1 MPWTVI
7 KQYIKCK
14 AIKLNTY
21 VWWELGVLWGN
32 RQNGVNQQRILRKK
46 KKNRKKKTK
55 INYNKKDSLL
65 RFIFSPQHGNCPPSQ
80 APSSQEGALLGGGSS
95 LWVRFVWRKAVD
107 CTPVLV
113 LLLNKVAPMPPL
125 FFIFEFAN
133 DWKLGNQ
140 GQTGLGQL

>member
-46 KKNRKKKTK
+46 KKKPK
-55 INYNKKDSLL
+55 INYNKKESFL
-65 RFIFSPQHGNCPPSQ
+65 RFIFSPQNGNCPPKGFFI
-80 APSSQEGALLGGGSS
+80 PGGGFPRRREFF
-95 LWVRFVWRKAVD
+95 LWCMLCWERLSTVHQYLFCCWIKWPK
-107 CTPVLV
+107 CLH
-113 LLLNKVAPMPPL
+113 

-140 GQTGLGQL
+140 GQTGLGRL